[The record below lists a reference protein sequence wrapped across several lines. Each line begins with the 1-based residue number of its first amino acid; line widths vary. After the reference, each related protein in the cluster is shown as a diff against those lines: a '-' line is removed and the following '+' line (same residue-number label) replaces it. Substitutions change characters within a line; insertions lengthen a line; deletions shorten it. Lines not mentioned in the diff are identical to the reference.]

1 MLLTYDHMST
11 VPSCFVVSRDACLIL
26 LQLVSCSIRVAGP
39 EQRDRWYI
47 THIRARDVIGLH
59 TQNTAV
65 TFEFHIAAHLVKG
78 EETIQLLQTIWEKIC
93 RKHVTMFEEVGGENS
108 FEYIES
114 SKKEKK
120 EEAVAS
126 IISINSHK
134 KILKN
139 ILHLRCYK
147 INKYMK

>member
-1 MLLTYDHMST
+1 
-11 VPSCFVVSRDACLIL
+11 
-26 LQLVSCSIRVAGP
+26 
-39 EQRDRWYI
+39 
-47 THIRARDVIGLH
+47 
-59 TQNTAV
+59 
-65 TFEFHIAAHLVKG
+65 
-78 EETIQLLQTIWEKIC
+78 
-93 RKHVTMFEEVGGENS
+93 MFEEMGGENS